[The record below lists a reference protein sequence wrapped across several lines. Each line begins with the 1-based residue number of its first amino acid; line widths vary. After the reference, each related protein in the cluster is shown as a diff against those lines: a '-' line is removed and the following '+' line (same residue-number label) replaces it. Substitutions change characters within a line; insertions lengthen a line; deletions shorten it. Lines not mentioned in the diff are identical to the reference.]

1 MLQLINL
8 STQSKQTMSQEDGVR
23 LNPLVSNPEETIKQ
37 LQEES
42 AQSMKMALFGTTKEE
57 DETGEE

>member
-1 MLQLINL
+1 
-8 STQSKQTMSQEDGVR
+8 MSQEDGVR